1 MDASKEKLK
10 THIRWMIRRDMAEV
24 LEIERLSFEFP
35 WFEEDFIRCLR
46 QRNCIGLV
54 AEAGMSERVV
64 GFIIYGL
71 WKKKI
76 HILNIAVHTDYRRRS
91 VASQIMEKML
101 GKLSSQLRVSLT
113 AEVRESNLPAQLFLK
128 SHGFRAVT
136 VLRNYYQDSEEDAY
150 LFRHRFQEA
159 LA

>member
-1 MDASKEKLK
+1 
-10 THIRWMIRRDMAEV
+10 MAEV

-64 GFIIYGL
+64 GFIIYEL
-71 WKKKI
+71 WKTKI
-76 HILNIAVHTDYRRRS
+76 HILNIAVHPASRRRD

-113 AEVRESNLPAQLFLK
+113 AEVRETNLPAQLFFK

-136 VLRNYYQDSEEDAY
+136 VLRNCYQDTEEDAY

-159 LA
+159 IA